1 MDLRT
6 RDLAS
11 VWHPAA
17 QMAEWRD
24 HPPLEVVAAEGS
36 WLHLAEGRRV
46 LDGIGSWWCKILG
59 HRHPAVLAALADQL
73 GRFDHHLLAGCT
85 NEPVVRLAERWLALA
100 NRPVPGWFTKVF
112 FADNGST
119 GVEVALKM
127 ALQWQAQAGDPGR
140 TRFAAL
146 EHAYHGETA
155 GALSVTDLGRYR
167 GPFASMLTEPVR
179 LHGLPLRSGAAD
191 PGWQDAASE
200 WPAIQAQL
208 DAEAGTLAAV
218 VIEPVMQGAGGIR
231 LYSPDL
237 IRRLR
242 GWCDVHGVLLIAD
255 EIAAGCW
262 RLGEPLAC
270 HHAGVLPDIAVLAKG
285 ITAGALPF
293 SMVLATERLY
303 DGFLGTWASGRA
315 FLHSNTFS
323 GHALGVACAHA
334 VLDTIAAEDL
344 PARVV
349 RSGGRL
355 RARINAACAD
365 RPWLAG
371 MRGLGMAVAVDLRRR
386 DGGHLDPAAST
397 GWRAARAA
405 TAAGCM
411 LRPLGDTLYL
421 MPPFTA
427 SDGEL
432 DGMADAL
439 VAGADAA
446 IR

>member
-1 MDLRT
+1 MDLRA

-11 VWHPAA
+11 LWHPAA
-17 QMAEWRD
+17 QMADWRE
-24 HPPLEVVAAEGS
+24 HPPLEVVGAEGS
-36 WLHLAEGRRV
+36 WLHLADGRRV

-59 HRHPAVLAALADQL
+59 HRHSAVVAAIADQCA
-73 GRFDHHLLAGCT
+73 RFDHHLLAGCT

-100 NRPVPGWFTKVF
+100 NRPAPGWFAKVF

-167 GPFASMLTEPVR
+167 SPFASMLTEPVR
-179 LHGLPLRSGAAD
+179 LRGLPVRSGSTD
-191 PGWQDAASE
+191 PRWQDAAAE

-208 DAEAGTLAAV
+208 DAESRSLAAV
-218 VIEPVMQGAGGIR
+218 IIEPVMQGAGGIR

-242 GWCDVHGVLLIAD
+242 GWCDAHGVLLIAD

-270 HHAGVLPDIAVLAKG
+270 HHAGVLPDLAVLAKG

-293 SMVLATERLY
+293 SMVLATDRIY
-303 DGFLGTWASGRA
+303 GGFLGTWASGRA
-315 FLHSNTFS
+315 FLHSNTFA

-334 VLDTIAAEDL
+334 VLDVAGEGAL
-344 PARVV
+344 AGRVV
-349 RSGGRL
+349 QGGGRI
-355 RARINAACAD
+355 RARLARALED
-365 RPWLAG
+365 RPWLSG
-371 MRGLGMAVAVDLRRR
+371 LRGIGLAVAVDLRCR
-386 DGGHLDPAAST
+386 DGAALDPALAT
-397 GWRAARAA
+397 GWRAARSA
-405 TAAGCM
+405 TAAGVM
-411 LRPLGDTLYL
+411 LRPLGDSLYL

-427 SDGEL
+427 TDDEL
-432 DGMADAL
+432 DAMVDGL
-439 VAGADAA
+439 LAGADAA
-446 IR
+446 VP